1 MRRMTKDG
9 YWLNRHSCFLLQYH
23 MVLVTKYR
31 SPILTNSVKDHVYRT
46 IKTTMEEKNIRV
58 LEMNGEPDHI
68 HILFECGPE
77 ISPLTLANVLKTR
90 TARFVRRDLPE
101 EVKKFYRSDT
111 PMFWSKTYFVCTIGE
126 NNKEIVERYIQN
138 QGKKE

>member
-1 MRRMTKDG
+1 
-9 YWLNRHSCFLLQYH
+9 
-23 MVLVTKYR
+23 
-31 SPILTNSVKDHVYRT
+31 
-46 IKTTMEEKNIRV
+46 MEEKNIRV

-101 EVKKFYRSDT
+101 EVKKFYRSDK
-111 PMFWSKTYFVCTIGE
+111 PMFWSKSYFVCTIGE

>member
-23 MVLVTKYR
+23 MVLVTKSR
-31 SPILTNSVKDHVYRT
+31 NPILINSVKDHVYRT
-46 IKTTMEEKNIRV
+46 IRTTMEEKNIRI

-101 EVKKFYRSDT
+101 EVKKFYWSDT
-111 PMFWSKTYFVCTIGE
+111 PMFWSKSYFVCTIGE
-126 NNKEIVERYIQN
+126 NNKEIIENYIRN
-138 QGKKE
+138 QGNR